1 MSKKDPQK
9 DKSQVE
15 EIDLNT
21 LIGSDAIFDLGK
33 IREKATLS
41 KETPLASADVEVSNH
56 DNEEHSDEI
65 ESLPLH
71 EMEEIMDT
79 EDDILPLKDEDLL
92 LLEDDLI
99 DFEDDDMDDEDEEE
113 SEDGEGTSRKKRER

>member
-1 MSKKDPQK
+1 MSKKDPKK

-33 IREKATLS
+33 IREKATLT
-41 KETPLASADVEVSNH
+41 KETPLISPDTEASNH
-56 DNEEHSDEI
+56 DSEEHSDEI

-71 EMEEIMDT
+71 EMEEIMAI

-92 LLEDDLI
+92 LLDDDLI
-99 DFEDDDMDDEDEEE
+99 DFEDEDMDEEDEEE
-113 SEDGEGTSRKKRER
+113 GEDGEGTSRKKRER